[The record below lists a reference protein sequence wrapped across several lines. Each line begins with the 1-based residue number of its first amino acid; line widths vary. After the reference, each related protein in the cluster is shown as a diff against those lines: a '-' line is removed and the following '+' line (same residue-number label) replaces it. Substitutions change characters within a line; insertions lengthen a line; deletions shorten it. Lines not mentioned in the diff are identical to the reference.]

1 MFKKGKVKSPKPLT
15 ATSVSAN
22 NASSDTAIFLNLLN
36 DPEVI
41 ERVRAMIKNA
51 HVFKLPTRQT
61 VSVGWRGADW
71 KDKIWQGTIKVV
83 ERGDMTAVILENSD
97 KKTIFAVC
105 PIREG
110 AVDRCV
116 DSSRYFVLRIENATG
131 RHMFV
136 GVAFNER
143 NDAFDFNTALED
155 SRRER
160 ATELAHQSAPSEV
173 VPGKDYRLKEGEKIH
188 IKISGT
194 EDKKDPQFT
203 TAAFANFH
211 GNVTGSPDEISQNK
225 EPNNAANRRRDRSR
239 TKQDCAT
246 GGLLLPSAKDTPT
259 RSPAVQSSSAFFS
272 SFVRN

>member
-1 MFKKGKVKSPKPLT
+1 MIRTYSRLETNHCLFRSLTQLFK
-15 ATSVSAN
+15 N
-22 NASSDTAIFLNLLN
+22 N
-36 DPEVI
+36 
-41 ERVRAMIKNA
+41 IK
-51 HVFKLPTRQT
+51 
-61 VSVGWRGADW
+61 ADW
-71 KDKIWQGTIKVV
+71 KEKIWQGTIKVV

-173 VPGKDYRLKEGEKIH
+173 VPSKDYRLKEGEKIH

-225 EPNNAANRRRDRSR
+225 EPNNG
-239 TKQDCAT
+239 TCYIIYV
-246 GGLLLPSAKDTPT
+246 LLLSMKEYLTT
-259 RSPAVQSSSAFFS
+259 ILCYESGKSVFLFITIC
-272 SFVRN
+272 